1 VSNASENPKQVSGAA
16 MSKMSSGEDLVQT
29 ISELWS
35 ESFHGLLS
43 THSVKF
49 EGYPF
54 GSLLPICRDGQG
66 NPLMMISHL
75 AQHTRNLDADP
86 RCSLTLV
93 RSNHADVLQW
103 TRLTCLADA
112 QPVTSSNALE
122 RYCRYFPDGRR
133 YHKELNFG
141 LYRLRPSQLYLIAGF
156 GSARWFDVSRILEA
170 PRFHTAAELEI
181 LYQLNAREHTLLVS
195 LLESRGVQVPNQV
208 KAVGA
213 DPQGLDI
220 RLGETLTRLHLLTPI
235 TDETGF
241 VAQVESTVSG
251 Q

>member
-1 VSNASENPKQVSGAA
+1 MSNATENPKQMSGAA
-16 MSKMSSGEDLVQT
+16 MSKMSSGEDLAQT

-54 GSLLPICRDGQG
+54 GSLLPICRDGQS

-133 YHKELNFG
+133 YHKELNFN

-181 LYQLNAREHTLLVS
+181 LYQLNAHNHHLLNRV
-195 LLESRGVQVPNQV
+195 LRHYETEARGEVR
-208 KAVGA
+208 AVGA
-213 DPQGLDI
+213 DPRGLDV
-220 RLGETLTRLHLLTPI
+220 RQGETFSRLHFKQPI
-235 TDETGF
+235 DDENDF
-241 VAQVESTVSG
+241 TVRLEASLAA
-251 Q
+251 